1 MVKNSTRT
9 KCFRPYPALSDRGF
23 GSVQGVQWWWLG
35 LKKILYLLCDY
46 FPSRALANPCVIAS
60 GQHPARPSCQFP
72 RHCERLQAARQS
84 MMGVASGRSD
94 FGQLIR
100 VPRCFFLDCF
110 PLRCARGRN
119 DGGNVS
125 EGGGKTEWGWKSQQ
139 FCSRSQ

>member
-60 GQHPARPSCQFP
+60 GCKP
-72 RHCERLQAARQS
+72 R
-84 MMGVASGRSD
+84 
-94 FGQLIR
+94 
-100 VPRCFFLDCF
+100 
-110 PLRCARGRN
+110 
-119 DGGNVS
+119 GNP
-125 EGGGKTEWGWKSQQ
+125 
-139 FCSRSQ
+139 